1 MTQTEVPYF
10 WHCVA
15 SSFMEDPFSTLSTQM
30 ILLKHRAYSL
40 CHLWSK
46 SMIVLM
52 FHCSCS
58 YFAKLC
64 CNMKSWNISSVEK
77 DFFSH
82 TLALCWWFFK
92 VVICEKALLHLSHL
106 YGFSPVWDRLC
117 LCKNSFFIL
126 LNLSLFRKF
135 HSPANTKLWRIL
147 CHNLGTSVF
156 SRYCAAFCAGWQ
168 SLGCWTLA
176 HSPRTKIKFVD

>member
-1 MTQTEVPYF
+1 MQYEVKSLSLS
-10 WHCVA
+10 WHP
-15 SSFMEDPFSTLSTQM
+15 SHHHLSWTRRPQWP
-30 ILLKHRAYSL
+30 SQQL
-40 CHLWSK
+40 CKPDNVRYRNNFQCYQYLYCFTF
-46 SMIVLM
+46 L
-52 FHCSCS
+52 
-58 YFAKLC
+58 
-64 CNMKSWNISSVEK
+64 
-77 DFFSH
+77 
-82 TLALCWWFFK
+82 WFFK
-92 VVICEKALLHLSHL
+92 VVTWEKPRLHHSQW

-147 CHNLGTSVF
+147 SHNLGTSVF
-156 SRYCAAFCAGWQ
+156 SRYCAASCAGWQ

>member
-10 WHCVA
+10 WHCVT

-52 FHCSCS
+52 IHCSCS

-92 VVICEKALLHLSHL
+92 MVICEKALLHLSHL

-135 HSPANTKLWRIL
+135 PCKHEALKNPFPQSWHQCVLSLL
-147 CHNLGTSVF
+147 CCFLCRMAE
-156 SRYCAAFCAGWQ
+156 SRLLNSRPQ
-168 SLGCWTLA
+168 SSHWKGF
-176 HSPRTKIKFVD
+176 RFG